1 MKLWEWS
8 HVLVWDQ
15 GQSNTVQKV
24 IEIYQEALGRQD
36 RVLKSL
42 LDRNGIGQAPA
53 CDGSL

>member
-8 HVLVWDQ
+8 HMLVWDQ